1 MITKN
6 IAKTER
12 TTVGHH
18 TNTARTERKTVRTP
32 RKHCTAGELHKLA
45 NNHAGLTRLKAE
57 LKGVHTTSRQRYDLT
72 QATVGKISPGGG
84 RGGRPGGVLNF
95 STKSKIRYFSKFP
108 IGQPYLQAGR

>member
-1 MITKN
+1 MEN

-57 LKGVHTTSRQRYDLT
+57 LKGVHTTSRQHNDLT
-72 QATVGKISPGGG
+72 QATVATVVTGS
-84 RGGRPGGVLNF
+84 
-95 STKSKIRYFSKFP
+95 
-108 IGQPYLQAGR
+108 